1 MCTGGPKVTFFFVRA
16 CDKEGYKGLEYI
28 EILNANHLKIGMVSI
43 KNFFLKETAF
53 GGQNVSSLLHTER
66 AISAFIQRL

>member
-43 KNFFLKETAF
+43 KNF
-53 GGQNVSSLLHTER
+53 S
-66 AISAFIQRL
+66 